1 MPQQS
6 FSTIPSPD
14 DLIEREK
21 EKDEPIIQPKQ
32 VGPAGPSLITEDEA
46 VAAQKLW
53 LQTDDEN
60 YKKKATTLV
69 SKYVQQQKR
78 LGEKAF
84 PNSAK
89 EKQRKAFGEARKAFT
104 SPTYGLDP
112 DKAGKIEESFRGDKD
127 AVKTFFTGRYF
138 QAQNPEITDDI
149 LDGYLPDLIAQY
161 SEEVFGEKIEDAPAF
176 FDRLGQDI
184 NFSDNDILKAAREAG
199 VRGYDSIRTAEL
211 LEERFAGNP
220 LYEGRES
227 KWGEIA
233 ESAREKIHGSLTNEE
248 RELMLWTHDQMEL
261 RTGVREGEVLGEV
274 TVGRRTRDKVEKP
287 SSYAE
292 MAERWA
298 DLPEDRVKFLL
309 GNFDV
314 LSDGVDKDYGKKL
327 AENFGRGVQDLG
339 YGPIST
345 LKRTDIQA
353 KLKYLKQENPLF
365 YGTPETLDDITNI
378 AYMRSAA
385 GEDEILFTDV
395 RPGSK
400 ADPELIQQGIEKLER
415 QQKLLNIH
423 NQMRQTAEIVVDPS
437 RHDGLLGQGLLD
449 AARSVPY
456 TAMAMV
462 PYVGMVV
469 NSAAMADQGFYQLKE
484 MGLSDENAHTAS
496 LIAAP
501 FQGLAE
507 KINAKIVLGKAPIVS
522 DFFNKW
528 VWNTTAPGRVVRGLE
543 RLASGTVTEMITEN
557 FQDVAPLL
565 SAEIVEEFV
574 DAAEQDFPDFEW
586 RAIIN
591 DQIKRQPELF
601 AAVLPL
607 VLLGAGAGSIRDNLQ
622 LQQSLTQPELLRGFG
637 INLDDALDISELAK
651 SKKFTEAE
659 AKLRESMANL
669 GMDGRSLD
677 EVATDGAIGAR
688 EAMKK
693 MLESRE
699 QLDILQTAG
708 LLPSIVQTEQG
719 WGLVQ
724 EVRQKDGTFV
734 EMQPATQFF
743 KTFEEAKGRQHKIL
757 TERQVDLSEDT
768 RTLLSHIEKNQGRG
782 VRTRFMFS
790 PESRTT
796 QQEREEG
803 GDKEQLRKRE
813 EQADREQ
820 AEGSQ
825 QDVSEIDDLGKKT
838 EQEFKEA
845 EAAAMAASQ
854 DEGDKEMIH
863 LILGRS
869 SHEFADGIFVR
880 NVELFRG
887 ATLATVLEETSEADA
902 GRIMGE
908 MGMDFLLDKLRRFEE
923 ISGIVL
929 FPEEGEIVESDVKEA
944 YSSIVR
950 SYFLTRSEDLGEVGQ
965 TYRQLFSNM
974 IDSGLGGAMA
984 AYRDIFRA
992 MQRRAE
998 TIGKV
1003 REKEGIDPEL
1013 EAMLEK
1019 SLGMQEGRMFT
1030 REVEN
1035 EAVRMAEELTRGR
1048 QAPATFSTIA
1058 ISPEM
1063 DADYMAAVKAGDMET
1078 AQRMVDEAAKA
1089 AGYDSPVVYHGSPN
1103 WTGAPDD
1110 FTKFLIRK
1118 TKSILSGFAYFAEN
1132 KEIATSYATGVNAEG
1147 TIATG
1152 VVKAFYLRGSDSWKG
1167 IHTVENP
1174 NQIKSADP
1182 VTYDESGNV
1191 IPLSQRFDQGRD
1203 EITYSVLST
1212 AKSDSDYLAAVESG
1226 DMEVVQRMV
1235 DEAVKAAGYD
1245 LSHRRGHKDSKLP
1258 TETGYVIQFAKRGE
1272 NLEFGDKEYL
1282 IRKEDLTH
1290 LPGWIFE
1297 FAANWA
1303 NENLPHKPDLSRD
1316 EAAYLL
1322 NSAPIVDD
1330 AMLWDEPSFI
1340 EALRNDPRTEGVPG
1354 YLAADGAVIIHP
1366 ELIRLKSADPITYD
1380 ADGNVIP
1387 LSQRFDQGRDEISY
1401 SVLSTAKSDSDY
1413 LAAVE
1418 AGDMEAAQRMVD
1430 EAAKAAGYTVGPV
1443 FHGTTP
1449 GDWTIFEVPDTGAM
1463 FATRESMAELFGHGR
1478 TRKKYYD
1485 ENGTFEG
1492 APDPRVIAAY
1502 LKPDDFREAHQFEFK
1517 QLKEEGVNTTKSDMD
1532 VWVVRRPNQ
1541 IKSADPVTYDQSGNV
1556 IPLSQRFDA
1565 TRDEITYSVL
1575 SPAKMLEAE
1584 VKGMSSDEVRDYLKN
1599 VKLTP
1604 TKEMVAMLGSYP
1616 EYLDPVIDYILEK
1629 REDLLNGE
1637 TSPRDVA
1644 KAYWITIASIGADA
1658 IDVSTIKAHA
1668 VKHGIEFDPDP
1679 LYMAVGKKG
1688 QPQMRPEELAAYW
1701 LGTEDGQKALDN
1713 IEKGIF
1719 RKPDWESG
1727 LILRDAF
1734 GRNDLRSKK
1743 QPTKKNPE
1751 GTYKSGAVGIP
1762 KKNAFNLRN
1771 LQDAVEAIRDAKGN
1785 PEKLETALKRIVG
1798 IGEGKKGFIGHLLG
1812 FGEWATLDA
1821 VELNMWLTGEGET
1834 TYASK
1839 ANKKRAAVAKRASGS
1854 KTESED
1860 LFRRIRKRINN
1871 LRKTAEGG
1879 SKIPEEVAAHV
1890 IHHWIWDAG
1899 KGLKTTHEGVYHS
1912 MRTHSVMLVPANTL
1926 ADQKGIPGTIPEE
1939 YVGKPFLP
1947 IMADL
1952 LSGGGKLFGVDVQG
1966 GPAYPLLH
1974 FDPNDPDKDTAAWAS
1989 KEVGVRSIY
1998 QSLTKT
2004 KAYWTDEEG
2013 RRRALI
2019 APYSMAQE
2027 AHKSNVTFQRIVFN
2041 AIEEAIRDGALSLE
2055 QEANLSELIREK
2067 AGSTKAGTEKLTRF
2081 PKKFSASKFES
2092 YISSLS
2098 FDERAFVIK
2107 TMNSA
2112 AAEEIGVIPIKR
2124 ILNQARDQSFEGLET
2139 SSIISLIEVDYDAL
2153 DAYFGKNKNVE
2164 KPDLSA
2170 AAFGVQEHLSYSHV
2184 IPGKLVSHL
2193 RRPIPL
2199 DLVGGRMLEDMAKKK
2214 PTSRP
2219 DYLLGRTLSTGIRAP
2234 LLEQDVVDTVNNAQN
2249 IPISRA
2255 EAQAMFNAV
2264 MDNWKVIDTSKQQG
2278 VVEFTRAIR
2287 QNEAGDTLTHYDPK
2301 EVGKWARDG
2310 HMKVFRLGD
2319 DDVYFA
2325 IKIGEYDEKTRK
2337 VTDTGRRELVGVT
2350 SNVATKGMLNLIMA
2364 KALSE
2369 GANVLDAF
2377 AVSND
2382 RMPDGILPT
2391 LYGNH
2396 GWKVTQTFPY
2406 DPLYRDEGD
2415 TRTDK
2420 ELLEEDKKR
2429 RKVWESQG
2437 WEESRHG
2444 LPPVVVMEHD
2454 GATTRRRTSEHAQ
2467 SGVAARAIA
2476 KARKAAARTA
2486 DGNLRDDTGGAFD
2499 SDPGGD
2505 AGTGGRLLPRKSD
2518 RLGRSIGG
2526 LDESGLRVLGLDKA
2540 GRDAAL
2546 ATLASGAS
2554 YSALRMPKDYA
2565 EAQARVDQMLS
2576 PFQRSPKL
2584 RGEIVRNIRE
2594 RAQEQLEKW
2603 VDIVEQQ
2610 GLIEESRKEEI
2621 RLRAKKTVED
2631 FVEEEEKAGRT
2642 VTDEERKKML
2652 SEARKEAQIYYRQE
2666 AKDVTTLDREQLRA
2680 ALRTI
2685 EAITMQAPP
2694 EVRGKLLRGSNR
2706 IASLKTPAAMLQEI
2720 ERRVAKLDQELEY
2733 FLWKEAEETR
2743 KNLFRKI
2750 KRGDDRSAG
2759 KKRKGTLTAEFYEL
2773 FEAAD
2778 QAMAWDRA
2786 KGEIEAEKLQLEAE
2800 TMESE
2805 DVSKMTPDQ
2814 LEEHHNKIAKLELTA
2829 EMYRGF
2835 AGWMELDSILRFH
2848 AVDTLEE
2855 LRVGAWEMRKQN
2867 EAKRREFLEEK
2878 RNEAWS
2884 DAKATG
2890 NVAELQNALN
2900 EAKKHRKGAQGLLTW
2915 DQLFDY
2921 WFGSE
2926 SETYTYWTD
2935 RLRHAENLRH
2945 DLDQETGNLVQG
2957 LMQQI
2962 GGSKRN
2968 GMKVDWDLN
2977 QDIIETKE
2985 GNFTP
2990 MQSVDI
2996 LLTWRQED
3004 GRRHMMGPLDE
3015 EGNPRKG
3022 GREYWHYDQK
3032 FVDDLKRQL
3041 TEKAPAAIKV
3051 YKFLRKQYRKEWERI
3066 NPLYREIY
3074 GVNLPKNIF
3083 YAPLKVQGVSET
3095 NRDQMDPTTGLT
3107 KSGTV
3112 TPNSLRSRGHAIA
3125 RPTFVNAL
3133 QKFSGHKRQI
3143 NHFLAFAE
3151 FNRDAQAILGERS
3164 IQNGLTEKFGV
3175 ESVNN
3180 LNFFLRFYREN
3191 GNTMAG
3197 AELGF
3202 NTDWLG
3208 KATSNFAQMAIV
3220 GRIGTIALQSSQ
3232 LTAARAE
3239 MSAADYYSRIVKLF
3253 SGDLEMGWKEAWNSD
3268 YIQRRLEE
3276 MPPIVR
3282 QALQHNNVYD
3292 VPAWLDSAGLGDM
3305 ARGFRR
3311 GTGNDLKY
3319 AVGNLGRT
3327 IAGADALFT
3336 AGTFAIIYDQ
3346 RLSAAKAKGMPNPEK
3361 HALNEAERITDKVA
3375 QPTRPG
3381 ARSSV
3386 ELAFSANPLGALV
3399 FNFGSEAR
3407 KNIGLMLVA
3416 AVTKDATRLG
3426 RSVAYAVILQG
3437 IMSAVIRN
3445 VWREARDSD
3454 DESYFDA
3461 QNQWARRFM
3470 LDAMTEWLYGVPI
3483 FGEEIQSMIYSL
3495 AGEYKYDSTPL
3506 SSIGRGA
3513 TRIPRLLTGESIEDG
3528 TALRDLEGLIEGM
3541 GIFSD
3546 SAAASASFMHLF
3558 RDLSRLGENILTD

>member
-1 MPQQS
+1 
-6 FSTIPSPD
+6 
-14 DLIEREK
+14 
-21 EKDEPIIQPKQ
+21 
-32 VGPAGPSLITEDEA
+32 
-46 VAAQKLW
+46 
-53 LQTDDEN
+53 
-60 YKKKATTLV
+60 
-69 SKYVQQQKR
+69 
-78 LGEKAF
+78 
-84 PNSAK
+84 
-89 EKQRKAFGEARKAFT
+89 
-104 SPTYGLDP
+104 
-112 DKAGKIEESFRGDKD
+112 
-127 AVKTFFTGRYF
+127 
-138 QAQNPEITDDI
+138 
-149 LDGYLPDLIAQY
+149 
-161 SEEVFGEKIEDAPAF
+161 
-176 FDRLGQDI
+176 
-184 NFSDNDILKAAREAG
+184 
-199 VRGYDSIRTAEL
+199 
-211 LEERFAGNP
+211 
-220 LYEGRES
+220 
-227 KWGEIA
+227 
-233 ESAREKIHGSLTNEE
+233 
-248 RELMLWTHDQMEL
+248 
-261 RTGVREGEVLGEV
+261 
-274 TVGRRTRDKVEKP
+274 
-287 SSYAE
+287 
-292 MAERWA
+292 
-298 DLPEDRVKFLL
+298 
-309 GNFDV
+309 
-314 LSDGVDKDYGKKL
+314 
-327 AENFGRGVQDLG
+327 LG
-339 YGPIST
+339 YGPLSS

-353 KLKYLKQENPLF
+353 KLKYLKQDNPLF
-365 YGTPETLDDITNI
+365 YGTPETLDDITSI
-378 AYMRSAA
+378 SYMRSGA

-400 ADPELIQQGIEKLER
+400 ADPELIKQGIEKLER

-437 RHDGLLGQGLLD
+437 RHEGLLGQGLLD
-449 AARSVPY
+449 ATRSVPY

-484 MGLSDENAHTAS
+484 QGLSDEHAHTAS

-501 FQGLAE
+501 FQGLSE
-507 KINAKIVLGKAPIVS
+507 KINAKILLGKAPIIS
-522 DFFNKW
+522 NMFNKW

-543 RLASGTVTEMITEN
+543 RLASGTVAEMTTEN

-586 RAIIN
+586 GAIIN
-591 DQIKRQPELF
+591 EQIKRQPELF
-601 AAVLPL
+601 AAVVPL
-607 VLLGAGAGSIRDNLQ
+607 VLLGVGAGSVRDNLQ

-651 SKKFTEAE
+651 GKKFTEAE
-659 AKLRESMANL
+659 AKLRESMANI

-699 QLDILQTAG
+699 QLDVLQTAG

-724 EVRQKDGTFV
+724 EVKQQDGTFV

-743 KTFEEAKGRQHKIL
+743 KTFEEAKGRQQKIL

-825 QDVSEIDDLGKKT
+825 QDVSEIDDLGEKT

-944 YSSIVR
+944 YSTIVR

-1019 SLGMQEGRMFT
+1019 SLGMQEGRQFT

-1035 EAVRMAEELTRGR
+1035 EAVRMAEDLTRGR

-1063 DADYMAAVKAGDMET
+1063 DADYMAAVEAGDMAT

-1089 AGYDSPVVYHGSPN
+1089 AGYKVRAWHGSPRALEGLKFDRSRIGETSGIN
-1103 WTGAPDD
+1103 RDGFS
-1110 FTKFLIRK
+1110 FTTNEEKA
-1118 TKSILSGFAYFAEN
+1118 G
-1132 KEIATSYATGVNAEG
+1132 SYARGLGEEEAELAWWVHEVNTIIRSIPETTEAEIWDMPAYESLWDSG
-1147 TIATG
+1147 AMDADRESLDDIPRA
-1152 VVKAFYLRGSDSWKG
+1152 LREMADMIREQEPDAAKKLDKLSTSTPSK
-1167 IHTVENP
+1167 TENP
-1174 NQIKSADP
+1174 SLYGVYLKLNSPRRFETTLETMAEDVWGVRAIPESDVEIEVDDDLIYFVYSPENIKSADP
-1182 VTYDESGNV
+1182 VTYDADGNV
-1191 IPLSQRFDQGRD
+1191 VPLSKRFDATRD

-1212 AKSDSDYLAAVESG
+1212 SKMDTDYLAAVEAG
-1226 DMEVVQRMV
+1226 DMETVRKMV
-1235 DEAVKAAGYD
+1235 DEAARAAGYEQAFHGTASTYVEGD
-1245 LSHRRGHKDSKLP
+1245 VFRLPLFVTQDEKVADSYSEGRTAGKKYSGRTLGLYVKGP
-1258 TETGYVIQFAKRGE
+1258 FADEQTVQEIAREKGFWKEGDTGYMFLDPAQGIESEVAEVIE
-1272 NLEFGDKEYL
+1272 E
-1282 IRKEDLTH
+1282 
-1290 LPGWIFE
+1290 
-1297 FAANWA
+1297 
-1303 NENLPHKPDLSRD
+1303 
-1316 EAAYLL
+1316 
-1322 NSAPIVDD
+1322 
-1330 AMLWDEPSFI
+1330 
-1340 EALRNDPRTEGVPG
+1340 LRNRGFTGTRLDDFGLDDPFTVVESIAIIEQG
-1354 YLAADGAVIIHP
+1354 AIKDGASVT
-1366 ELIRLKSADPITYD
+1366 ED

-1387 LSQRFDQGRDEISY
+1387 LSQRFDQG
-1401 SVLSTAKSDSDY
+1401 
-1413 LAAVE
+1413 
-1418 AGDMEAAQRMVD
+1418 
-1430 EAAKAAGYTVGPV
+1430 
-1443 FHGTTP
+1443 
-1449 GDWTIFEVPDTGAM
+1449 
-1463 FATRESMAELFGHGR
+1463 
-1478 TRKKYYD
+1478 
-1485 ENGTFEG
+1485 
-1492 APDPRVIAAY
+1492 
-1502 LKPDDFREAHQFEFK
+1502 
-1517 QLKEEGVNTTKSDMD
+1517 
-1532 VWVVRRPNQ
+1532 
-1541 IKSADPVTYDQSGNV
+1541 
-1556 IPLSQRFDA
+1556 
-1565 TRDEITYSVL
+1565 RDEITYSVL

-1668 VKHGIEFDPDP
+1668 EKHGIEFDPDP

-1688 QPQMRPEELAAYW
+1688 QDQMRPEELAAYW

-1743 QPTKKNPE
+1743 KPTEKNPE
-1751 GTYKSGAVGIP
+1751 GTYKPGAVGIP

-1771 LQDAVEAIRDAKGN
+1771 LQDAVETIRDAKGN

-1871 LRKTAEGG
+1871 LRKTADGG

-1899 KGLKTTHEGVYHS
+1899 KGLETTHEGVYHS
-1912 MRTHSVMLVPANTL
+1912 MRTHSVIRSTEYLRQDDRFEELVKEGRVKTERTIDDFAGQHILLHAPDNAFSGKITFEDGQELEGKGGVLYPSLYADLNYFWASTKAVAERTANHLNEIGRKNGGKVLMALVSAPVAKLFSSTTMSRGVVRFFEAL
-1926 ADQKGIPGTIPEE
+1926 ADQPRKSGITKAKFNSMLVKASRVTIKDDKGKEKKFEVNPLDARNGLAANLER
-1939 YVGKPFLP
+1939 VDG
-1947 IMADL
+1947 L
-1952 LSGGGKLFGVDVQG
+1952 L
-1966 GPAYPLLH
+1966 
-1974 FDPNDPDKDTAAWAS
+1974 DPDNAVFA
-1989 KEVGVRSIY
+1989 VR
-1998 QSLTKT
+1998 K
-2004 KAYWTDEEG
+2004 
-2013 RRRALI
+2013 
-2019 APYSMAQE
+2019 
-2027 AHKSNVTFQRIVFN
+2027 
-2041 AIEEAIRDGALSLE
+2041 
-2055 QEANLSELIREK
+2055 
-2067 AGSTKAGTEKLTRF
+2067 
-2081 PKKFSASKFES
+2081 
-2092 YISSLS
+2092 
-2098 FDERAFVIK
+2098 AFVESLLK
-2107 TMNSA
+2107 QL
-2112 AAEEIGVIPIKR
+2112 AEEIGTDKAKADPKVLDQAKFVADKLHGEHNPYAKSTLEKGWLSLSNLR
-2124 ILNQARDQSFEGLET
+2124 QGLGNLLTEPFLRDFQEGNQNGMIYAV
-2139 SSIISLIEVDYDAL
+2139 IEVEGEVEAIESTHHESYPFAIVP
-2153 DAYFGKNKNVE
+2153 KNKKSKVVLHALKE
-2164 KPDLSA
+2164 SHDWQEVVGHEESG
-2170 AAFGVQEHLSYSHV
+2170 FGDVTL
-2184 IPGKLVSHL
+2184 IDPKT
-2193 RRPIPL
+2193 
-2199 DLVGGRMLEDMAKKK
+2199 KK
-2214 PTSRP
+2214 PYTKPFDKARLNLFPTS
-2219 DYLLGRTLSTGIRAP
+2219 GMSSTTLK
-2234 LLEQDVVDTVNNAQN
+2234 
-2249 IPISRA
+2249 
-2255 EAQAMFNAV
+2255 V
-2264 MDNWKVIDTSKQQG
+2264 MPKTD
-2278 VVEFTRAIR
+2278 TRA
-2287 QNEAGDTLTHYDPK
+2287 
-2301 EVGKWARDG
+2301 
-2310 HMKVFRLGD
+2310 
-2319 DDVYFA
+2319 
-2325 IKIGEYDEKTRK
+2325 
-2337 VTDTGRRELVGVT
+2337 
-2350 SNVATKGMLNLIMA
+2350 KG
-2364 KALSE
+2364 
-2369 GANVLDAF
+2369 
-2377 AVSND
+2377 
-2382 RMPDGILPT
+2382 
-2391 LYGNH
+2391 
-2396 GWKVTQTFPY
+2396 
-2406 DPLYRDEGD
+2406 
-2415 TRTDK
+2415 K
-2420 ELLEEDKKR
+2420 EL
-2429 RKVWESQG
+2429 S
-2437 WEESRHG
+2437 
-2444 LPPVVVMEHD
+2444 
-2454 GATTRRRTSEHAQ
+2454 
-2467 SGVAARAIA
+2467 
-2476 KARKAAARTA
+2476 
-2486 DGNLRDDTGGAFD
+2486 F
-2499 SDPGGD
+2499 
-2505 AGTGGRLLPRKSD
+2505 
-2518 RLGRSIGG
+2518 
-2526 LDESGLRVLGLDKA
+2526 
-2540 GRDAAL
+2540 
-2546 ATLASGAS
+2546 
-2554 YSALRMPKDYA
+2554 SALRMPKDYA

-2694 EVRGKLLRGSNR
+2694 EVRGKLLRGSNK
-2706 IASLKTPAAMLQEI
+2706 IASLKTPAAMLKEI

-2750 KRGDDRSAG
+2750 KRGDDRTAG
-2759 KKRKGTLTAEFYEL
+2759 KKRKATLTAEFYEL

-2800 TMESE
+2800 AMESE

-2878 RNEAWS
+2878 RSEAWL
-2884 DAKATG
+2884 DAKASG
-2890 NVAELQNALN
+2890 NVADLQNALN
-2900 EAKKHRKGAQGLLTW
+2900 EAKKHRKGAQGLLSW

-2990 MQSVDI
+2990 MQAVDI

-3041 TEKAPAAIKV
+3041 TDKAPAAIKV

-3066 NPLYREIY
+3066 NPLYRQIY

-3125 RPTFVNAL
+3125 RPTWVNAL

-3151 FNRDAQAILGERS
+3151 FNRDAQSILGERS

-3239 MSAADYYSRIVKLF
+3239 MSAADYYSRVVKLF
-3253 SGDLEMGWKEAWNSD
+3253 AGDLEMGWKEAWNSD

-3305 ARGFRR
+3305 ARGVRR

-3381 ARSSV
+3381 SRSSV
-3386 ELAFSANPLGALV
+3386 ELSFSANPLGALV

-3461 QNQWARRFM
+3461 QNNWARRFM